1 LVEFAGLVWHYG
13 VINPRFIRWTPLRGI
28 ANLKAEFDFAPPV
41 PVAPSRPAQSAGP
54 FMPSRDDQNEDLFA
68 DSRMSFGEHIEE
80 LRTHLIRAIKGLL
93 FCLVIGF
100 VLDGIGWALDM
111 KWIGIGRPMFD
122 VITRPVKQQ
131 LIAFY
136 DRRLEKLKKDALEK
150 DSDALAATQPRTVR
164 MRFSP
169 EARAALTGQPV
180 VPGSDPIEVPVDIA
194 PVDLFEAT
202 KQVQNVVRPPELSAL
217 SVTETF
223 VVYFKVSLLCGFVLA
238 CPWVFYQV
246 WSFVAAGLYH
256 NEKRLVH
263 VYLPTSVGL
272 FLGGVVLCQFAV
284 IPQSIEALLWF
295 NEWLGVAP
303 DLRLSEWLSFAI
315 ILPLLFGL
323 SFQTPLVMFVLEQI
337 GIVSIATYWAYWRI
351 SVFMLGV
358 FAALITPTP
367 DAITWFCMWAPLVGL
382 YFLGIGL
389 CMLARRRDPDYEVPE
404 TDELVEV

>member
-1 LVEFAGLVWHYG
+1 
-13 VINPRFIRWTPLRGI
+13 
-28 ANLKAEFDFAPPV
+28 
-41 PVAPSRPAQSAGP
+41 
-54 FMPSRDDQNEDLFA
+54 MPSRNNYDDDLFA

-100 VLDGIGWALDM
+100 VLDGIGWAVGVR
-111 KWIGIGRPMFD
+111 WIGIGRPMFD

-136 DRRLEKLKKDALEK
+136 DRRLEKLIQDAAEK
-150 DSDALAATQPRTVR
+150 DRDAMAATAPRTIHLR
-164 MRFSP
+164 LSP
-169 EARAALTGQPV
+169 EALAMLRGQPPV
-180 VPGSDPIEVPVDIA
+180 RDAGPIEVPVEI
-194 PVDLFEAT
+194 PPLDLYTAT
-202 KQVQNVVRPPELSAL
+202 KEVANTVRPPELSAL

-238 CPWVFYQV
+238 CPWVFYQI

-256 NEKRLVH
+256 NEKKLVH
-263 VYLPTSVGL
+263 VYLPISVGL
-272 FLGGVVLCQFAV
+272 FLGGVILCQFAV

-295 NEWLGVAP
+295 NEWLGIAP
-303 DLRLSEWLSFAI
+303 DLRLNEWLSFAI

-323 SFQTPLVMFVLEQI
+323 SFQTPLVMFVLERI
-337 GIVSIATYWAYWRI
+337 GIMSVATYWSYWRI

-367 DAITWFCMWAPLVGL
+367 DAITWFCMFAPLVGL
-382 YFLGIGL
+382 YFLGIAL
-389 CMLARRRDPDYEVPE
+389 CTLAHRRDPHYDVPE
-404 TDELVEV
+404 SDELVEV